1 MYERDYDGD
10 MSFYQRQ
17 LEKKGIT
24 KDMLDMEN
32 YAGLTAREL
41 QKIVDSVWLVRNG
54 VEANG

>member
-54 VEANG
+54 VKANG